1 MFCKNCKAE
10 YIEGISICPMCEVE
24 LVEELEE
31 DKTIE
36 KPEDIFN
43 PNEKICVVTV
53 AADEFEADILIAK
66 LLSEGIYAAKRFRG
80 TDGYNRIVFG
90 KTILG
95 VEILTAES
103 NLEKAIEILKS

>member
-10 YIEGISICPMCEVE
+10 YIEGISICPECEVE
-24 LVEELEE
+24 LVEELET
-31 DKTIE
+31 D
-36 KPEDIFN
+36 DAFN
-43 PNEKICVVTV
+43 PNEKICVITV